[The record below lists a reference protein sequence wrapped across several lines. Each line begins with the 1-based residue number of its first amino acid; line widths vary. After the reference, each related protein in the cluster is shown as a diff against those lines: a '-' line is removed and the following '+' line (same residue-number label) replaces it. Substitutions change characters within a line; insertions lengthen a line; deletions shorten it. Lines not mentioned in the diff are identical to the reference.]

1 MIAERQ
7 RALCH
12 LQAYEIQSARLL
24 GGWLPGIERWEVK
37 HEVGLHLWDDARHS
51 QALRLRLWELRVPD
65 PDRDLATDV
74 PAVVRAIA
82 AAQSDTEFLAGA
94 YLVLKQS
101 LLDAYHA
108 YLASTSTIYDA
119 PTVAALRSLAAE
131 KEAQVAWARRALDEL
146 LDSGQKRR
154 DAERWMAYVRALI
167 TAHGG
172 VDGGGERTEPPAPLP
187 GYGLRLPFADAR
199 RDGRF
204 RLGAP
209 ALELP
214 DEDDALGSTLFQFAN
229 YGAEMQA
236 AETLGS
242 LLWETDGMPWD
253 FAFDV
258 ARHCT
263 DEVRHSKLGEVR
275 LAQLGHHLSD
285 FPHTTGN
292 YAWRQLV
299 DPLRRY
305 CALTY
310 VIEADS
316 FAYKHATYQ
325 RYLERGD
332 QESATAVLYD
342 IMDETLHVR
351 WGKKWVPELMRRYG
365 YEGTLPQLV
374 DECRALVRAR
384 SLSPKQREAA
394 AVAASATDVGGPAP
408 A

>member
-1 MIAERQ
+1 
-7 RALCH
+7 
-12 LQAYEIQSARLL
+12 
-24 GGWLPGIERWEVK
+24 
-37 HEVGLHLWDDARHS
+37 
-51 QALRLRLWELRVPD
+51 
-65 PDRDLATDV
+65 
-74 PAVVRAIA
+74 VRAIA

-94 YLVLKQS
+94 YLVLKQA
-101 LLDAYHA
+101 LLDAYRG

-119 PTVAALRSLAAE
+119 PTVAALRELAAE
-131 KEAQVAWARRALDEL
+131 KEAQVAWARRALGEL
-146 LDSGQKRR
+146 LDGGQKRR
-154 DAERWMAYVRALI
+154 DADRWMAYVRTLLA
-167 TAHGG
+167 AHGG
-172 VDGGGERTEPPAPLP
+172 VDGGGERTAPPAPLP

-204 RLGAP
+204 VLDAP
-209 ALELP
+209 ALPLP
-214 DEDDALGSTLFQFAN
+214 DEDDELGSTLFQFAN

-253 FAFDV
+253 FTFDV
-258 ARHCT
+258 ARHCS

-292 YAWRQLV
+292 YAWR
-299 DPLRRY
+299 
-305 CALTY
+305 
-310 VIEADS
+310 
-316 FAYKHATYQ
+316 
-325 RYLERGD
+325 
-332 QESATAVLYD
+332 AVLYD

-365 YEGTLPQLV
+365 YAGTLPQLV
-374 DECRALVRAR
+374 DECRELVRAR

-394 AVAASATDVGGPAP
+394 GAPTSGAAP

>member
-12 LQAYEIQSARLL
+12 LQAFEIQSARLL

-51 QALRLRLWELRVPD
+51 QALRLRLWELRVAD
-65 PDRDLATDV
+65 PDRDLAVDV
-74 PAVVRAIA
+74 HALIRSIA

-94 YLVLKQS
+94 YLVLKAA
-101 LLDAYHA
+101 LLDAYRT
-108 YLASTSTIYDA
+108 YLATTSTIYDA
-119 PTVAALRSLAAE
+119 PTVATLRSVVAE
-131 KEAQVAWARRALDEL
+131 KEVQLNWARRALDEL
-146 LDSGQKRR
+146 LDSGRKRR
-154 DAERWMAYVRALI
+154 DAERWMAYVRSLLA
-167 TAHGG
+167 AHGG
-172 VDGGGERTEPPAPLP
+172 VDGTGERAEPPTPLP
-187 GYGLRLPFADAR
+187 GYGLLLPFPDAR
-199 RDGRF
+199 RDDRF
-204 RLGAP
+204 RLDAP
-209 ALELP
+209 ALPIPEEGDPL
-214 DEDDALGSTLFQFAN
+214 ASTLFQFAN

-242 LLWETDGMPWD
+242 LLWETDDMPWE
-253 FAFDV
+253 FSFDV

-316 FAYKHATYQ
+316 FAYKHRTYQ
-325 RYLERGD
+325 QYLERGD
-332 QESATAVLYD
+332 HESATAVLYD

-351 WGKKWVPELMRRYG
+351 WGKKWVPELMRQYG
-365 YEGTLPQLV
+365 YEDTLAELV
-374 DECRALVRAR
+374 EECRELVRTR
-384 SLSPKQREAA
+384 SLSAKQREAA
-394 AVAASATDVGGPAP
+394 GATATG
-408 A
+408 